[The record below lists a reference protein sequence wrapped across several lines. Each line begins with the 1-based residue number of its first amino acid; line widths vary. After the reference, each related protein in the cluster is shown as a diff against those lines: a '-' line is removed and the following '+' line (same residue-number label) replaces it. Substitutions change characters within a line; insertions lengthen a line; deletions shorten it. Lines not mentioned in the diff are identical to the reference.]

1 MKSQLLAI
9 MTPFG
14 WNATGIIVATIG
26 VLLLF
31 RFGMPFRLSTGDG
44 GDYIVTNDSADPPWK
59 EPAYKALGYVGLFS
73 VVFGAACQLISS
85 WLTS

>member
-1 MKSQLLAI
+1 MKAQLLAL

-14 WNATGIIVATIG
+14 WNATGIVVATIG

-31 RFGMPFRLSTGDG
+31 RFGMPFRLSNSEGNYVVAHQGDEP
-44 GDYIVTNDSADPPWK
+44 AWK
-59 EPAYKALGYVGLFS
+59 EPTYKALGYVGLFA
-73 VVFGAACQLISS
+73 VVFGATCQLISS